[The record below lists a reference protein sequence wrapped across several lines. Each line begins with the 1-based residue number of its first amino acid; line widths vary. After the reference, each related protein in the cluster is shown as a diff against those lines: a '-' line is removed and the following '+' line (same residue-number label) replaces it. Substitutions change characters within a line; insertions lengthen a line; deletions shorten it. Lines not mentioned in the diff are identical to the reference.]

1 MIAKSSLLSLALV
14 LFATNALAQN
24 VPYQLINGN
33 AGSLVQ
39 QSLYQ
44 LKLGASTT
52 VHNFEIMGNYAG
64 AEFALNNF
72 QPNVSTDTILG
83 MYLFRSNDSD
93 TGAAG
98 VVAGLE
104 ARAASPH
111 TSTYHQTDLIFRT
124 SNTTSEYGA
133 ERMRLHYDGNLTLGT
148 STHSSY
154 KLDVVGTVRA
164 TGFRTEAG
172 TYPNVIGGL
181 STNSVG
187 SGRYGATIAGGG
199 GGSLPNQSDNNYT
212 FIGGGAGN
220 NVGAYVGTIG
230 GGLYNQL
237 PNGASYSTI
246 AGGYGNLIRGLEGF
260 IGGGYGNVLG
270 AYAVSAAH
278 YSVIGGGYGNSVG
291 ENAADTGNY
300 SVIGGGQ
307 SNVVT
312 YGHHGVIGGGYNN
325 VVSAQYDTV
334 PGGYNNVASGGF
346 SFAAGHNATAGSTG
360 SFVWSDSSGSCM
372 SSTLN
377 QFKVCATGGA
387 WFSNNVSALSFTDR
401 TPYPYD
407 LKTAYEAVLSM
418 RRLPDGQYDAD
429 DPSRQLD
436 HASLTQFVRAVD
448 EDGSEG
454 RNLSA
459 TVSAQNEV
467 LKDLVLRIRQLEQ
480 QVAIL
485 QARLR

>member
-1 MIAKSSLLSLALV
+1 MKAKSSLLSLALV

-39 QSLYQ
+39 QSVYQ

-111 TSTYHQTDLIFRT
+111 TSTYHQTDLVFRT
-124 SNTTSEYGA
+124 SNSTSEYGA
-133 ERMRLHYDGNLTLGT
+133 ERMRLHYDGNLTIGT
-148 STHSSY
+148 STHSAY
-154 KLDVVGTVRA
+154 KLDVNGTVRA
-164 TGFRTEAG
+164 AGFRTEAG

-199 GGSLPNQSDNNYT
+199 GGGLANQSDNNYT

-220 NVGAYVGTIG
+220 NVGAYFGTVS
-230 GGLYNQL
+230 GGLYNQM
-237 PNGASYSTI
+237 PNGADYSTI
-246 AGGYGNLIRGLEGF
+246 AGGYNNLIRGYGGF
-260 IGGGYGNVLG
+260 IGGGLGNTHG
-270 AYAVSAAH
+270 AYAN
-278 YSVIGGGYGNSVG
+278 YSVIGGGYGNTVG
-291 ENAADTGNY
+291 EDAANTGTY

-307 SNVVT
+307 SNSVT
-312 YGHHGVIGGGYNN
+312 YGHHAVVGGGYDNHATSN
-325 VVSAQYDTV
+325 YDTV
-334 PGGYNNVASGGF
+334 PGGYNNVASGGY

-360 SFVWSDSSGSCM
+360 SFVWSDSSSSCM

-387 WFSNNVSALSFTDR
+387 WFSNNVSALSYTDR

-418 RRLPDGQYDAD
+418 RRLPDGQYSPD
-429 DPSRQLD
+429 DPGRQLD
-436 HASLTQFVRAVD
+436 HASLTPFVRAMD

-467 LKDLVLRIRQLEQ
+467 IKDLVVRINQLEQ
-480 QVAIL
+480 QLALL
-485 QARLR
+485 QTRLR